1 MRRPTSP
8 RRPLLV
14 GGLLLTIAVVLL
26 FFDRNGS
33 APGPVGR
40 AVARLVSPLHVG
52 VTRAGRSV
60 RALRQDYLALT
71 DVRAQNAQLTA
82 ELQRL
87 RTEQA
92 EVEGLRAEN
101 ERLRGLLE
109 LADKRKDL
117 RLRAARV
124 TARAVSPYFR
134 VLKVTLDVGEEA
146 VRPGMPVV
154 APGGLVGQIRTVS
167 AGECEVLL
175 VTDPRSAID
184 VVLETSRARGL
195 AVGTGEPDRYA
206 ARLEYLQRNDESA
219 VGERVVTTGDDGRYP
234 RGLPVGRVTTLK
246 AQAHGLFQEAELE
259 PLMDLSA
266 LEEVFVVLGP
276 SGLTADGKDLERPER
291 PAPASALPPGA
302 PPTRSPP

>member
-1 MRRPTSP
+1 MRRPSSP

-14 GGLLLTIAVVLL
+14 GGLLLTLSVVLL
-26 FFDRNGS
+26 FVDREGS

-40 AVARLVSPLHVG
+40 VVSRLVGPLHVG
-52 VTRAGRSV
+52 VTSAGRSV
-60 RALRQDYLALT
+60 RALQQDYVALT
-71 DVRAQNAQLTA
+71 DVRAQNAALTA
-82 ELQRL
+82 EVQRL
-87 RTEQA
+87 KTEQA

-101 ERLRGLLE
+101 ERLRGLTE
-109 LADKRKDL
+109 LADSRKDL

-134 VLKVTLDVGEEA
+134 VLKVTLDIGEE
-146 VRPGMPVV
+146 VVQPGMAVI
-154 APGGLVGQIRTVS
+154 APGGLVGQLRSVS
-167 AGECEVLL
+167 DGACEVLL

-206 ARLEYLQRNDESA
+206 ARLEYLQRSDESA
-219 VGERVVTTGDDGRYP
+219 VGQRVVTTGDDGRYP

-259 PLMDLSA
+259 PLVDLSA

-276 SGLTADGKDLERPER
+276 TGLTADGTELARPEKS
-291 PAPASALPPGA
+291 APASTLPPGA
-302 PPTRSPP
+302 KPTRSAP

>member
-1 MRRPTSP
+1 MS
-8 RRPLLV
+8 V
-14 GGLLLTIAVVLL
+14 ALL
-26 FFDRNGS
+26 FVDRDG
-33 APGPVGR
+33 AGPGPVGR
-40 AVARLVSPLHVG
+40 AVGRLVAPLHVG

-60 RALRQDYLALT
+60 RSLRQDYLALT
-71 DVRAQNAQLTA
+71 DVRAQNTELAA
-82 ELQRL
+82 EVQRL
-87 RTEQA
+87 RAEQA

-134 VLKVTLDVGEEA
+134 VLKVTLDAGEDA

-154 APGGLVGQIRTVS
+154 APGGLVGQLRTVS
-167 AGECEVLL
+167 DLECEVLL

-206 ARLEYLQRNDESA
+206 ARLEYLQRSDESA
-219 VGERVVTTGDDGRYP
+219 VGERVLTTGDDGRYP
-234 RGLPVGRVTTLK
+234 RGLPVGRITTLK

-259 PLMDLSA
+259 PLVDLSA

-276 SGLTADGKDLERPER
+276 SGLTADGTELERSE
-291 PAPASALPPGA
+291 PATPPSARAPGA
-302 PPTRSPP
+302 PPTRSAP